1 MEISE
6 DFVSS
11 AIDQS
16 QRSKMGR
23 DVSHLKK
30 RKRTVSVLLKTL
42 LKEFSVSIIDKADR
56 L

>member
-16 QRSKMGR
+16 QCSKMGR

-30 RKRTVSVLLKTL
+30 EKGLCLCSQRHYWKS
-42 LKEFSVSIIDKADR
+42 SQ
-56 L
+56 